1 MAKIL
6 LDSGLLIRHL
16 RNHQPTVQLVRAL
29 GRTERLAISV
39 ITRLE
44 LKMGMHTEERYKT
57 QKLLTRFTCYE
68 LDTRIADQTGEL
80 IHRLQSEGHGISIPD
95 AVIAVTA
102 LAYRLTL
109 VTYNRAHFEI
119 VPGLSLY
126 KFP

>member
-6 LDSGLLIRHL
+6 LDSGLLIRYL
-16 RNHQPTVQLVRAL
+16 RNHQPTVQLMLTL

-44 LKMGMHTEERYKT
+44 LKTGMHTEERYKT
-57 QKLLTRFTCYE
+57 QKLLARFTCYE
-68 LDTRIADQTGEL
+68 LDLHIADQTGEL
-80 IHRLQSEGHGISIPD
+80 IRRLQSEGRGISIPD

-102 LAYRLTL
+102 LAHRLTL
-109 VTYNRAHFEI
+109 VTYNQAHFEI